1 MLRIFYVIENLYF
14 GGGER
19 AFAQIINSL
28 DKNKYKIYVA
38 CLSGGLFAEKIKN
51 SATILPISLRNRFT
65 PLVIWKLARMMKEK
79 DIQVVHSQGAR
90 ADFFAR
96 IAGKIAKVPAV
107 VSTNPMP
114 VERFNVGWLRRV
126 IYNILDRFSERFVY
140 RFIVVS
146 EALKHRLI
154 EKHKISP
161 QRIVRIYNGIEIK
174 EYNADLKNISNIR
187 DEFNISPDA
196 CLVGAIGRL
205 VLEKG
210 LTYFMQAIR
219 DIVRGDLHIA
229 NKIKFLIVGEGY
241 ARRELEYLVR
251 RLDIKEKVIFT
262 GFRKDIK
269 AILQELDILV
279 LSSILEGHPI
289 ILLEAMAMAKP
300 VVATNIEGMN
310 EIVIDGL
317 TGMLVPP
324 KDSHALAEAV
334 VCLLK
339 DNKKAQEMAQ
349 AARKMVEEKFDI
361 KDKINQYKQLYET
374 IAVEKLGVC

>member
-1 MLRIFYVIENLYF
+1 MLRILYVIENLYF

-38 CLSGGLFAEKIKN
+38 CLSGGLFAEKVKD
-51 SATILPISLRNRFT
+51 SATILPLSLRNRFA
-65 PLVIWKLARMMKEK
+65 PLVIYQLAKIMKEK
-79 DIQVVHSQGAR
+79 NIEIVHSQGAR

-96 IAGKIAKVPAV
+96 IASKIAKVLATI
-107 VSTNPMP
+107 STNPMP
-114 VERFNVGWLRRV
+114 VERFNVGWLSKV

-161 QRIVRIYNGIEIK
+161 QKIVRIYNGIEVE
-174 EYNADLKNISNIR
+174 EYNAKLESVCKIR
-187 DEFNISPDA
+187 NEFNISPEA
-196 CLVGAIGRL
+196 RLVGTIGRL

-219 DIVRGDLHIA
+219 DIVEGDLYIA
-229 NKIKFLIVGEGY
+229 NKVKFLIVGEGY
-241 ARRELEYLVR
+241 LKRELESLAR
-251 RLDIKEKVIFT
+251 KLDIKKNVIFT

-269 AILQELDILV
+269 AILQDLDILV

-300 VVATNIEGMN
+300 IVATNIEGMN
-310 EIVIDGL
+310 EIVIDGV

-324 KDSHALAEAV
+324 KDSHALAQAI

-339 DNKKAQEMAQ
+339 DNKKAQEMGQ
-349 AARKMVEEKFDI
+349 AARLIAEEKFSLS
-361 KDKINQYKQLYET
+361 DKIEQYRQLYET
-374 IAVEKLGVC
+374 IAVEKIKAC